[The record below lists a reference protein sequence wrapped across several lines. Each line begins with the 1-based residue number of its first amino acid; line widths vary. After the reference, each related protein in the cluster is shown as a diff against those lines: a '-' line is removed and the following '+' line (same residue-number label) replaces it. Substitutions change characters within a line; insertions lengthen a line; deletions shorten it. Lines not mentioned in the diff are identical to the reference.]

1 MLRCFL
7 FFYKTIGKIV
17 LPHINLHETNITL
30 CHIVLSQGKK
40 KKNPS
45 FVPFQGRPEKSGEF
59 FYTYTYINIHI
70 LYIKGKQKKPI
81 PAGKLITVLPTL
93 HTIQ

>member
-1 MLRCFL
+1 MKQTSPCA
-7 FFYKTIGKIV
+7 
-17 LPHINLHETNITL
+17 TL
-30 CHIVLSQGKK
+30 YFPKEKK